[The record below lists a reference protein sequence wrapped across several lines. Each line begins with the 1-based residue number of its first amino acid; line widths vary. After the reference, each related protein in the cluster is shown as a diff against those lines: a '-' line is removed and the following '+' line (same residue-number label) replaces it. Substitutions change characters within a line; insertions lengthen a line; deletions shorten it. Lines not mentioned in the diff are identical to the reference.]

1 MARVTTEVKELRAFL
16 KGRETIIESQR
27 TALGNLHKTVL
38 ENTKK
43 IELLEY
49 QNKEY
54 KSVIHY
60 LEFKLGQ
67 MAKVNDGK

>member
-1 MARVTTEVKELRAFL
+1 MKDKLLTQQKAMQNMH
-16 KGRETIIESQR
+16 ETI
-27 TALGNLHKTVL
+27 L
-38 ENTKK
+38 EDIKK
-43 IELLEY
+43 INLLEH

-54 KSVIHY
+54 KAVIHY

>member
-1 MARVTTEVKELRAFL
+1 MSKLSTQVKELKAFL
-16 KGRETIIESQR
+16 KGRETLIENQQK
-27 TALGNLHKTVL
+27 ALGNLHKTVL
-38 ENTKK
+38 EDTKK

>member
-1 MARVTTEVKELRAFL
+1 MKDKLLTQQKAMQNMH
-16 KGRETIIESQR
+16 ETI
-27 TALGNLHKTVL
+27 L
-38 ENTKK
+38 EDIKK
-43 IELLEY
+43 INLLEY

>member
-1 MARVTTEVKELRAFL
+1 MAKVTTEIKELRAFL
-16 KGRETIIESQR
+16 KGKETLIKNQEK
-27 TALGNLHKTVL
+27 ALGNLHKTVL
-38 ENTKK
+38 EDIKK

>member
-1 MARVTTEVKELRAFL
+1 MNRPTKEVKAYKEL
-16 KGRETIIESQR
+16 IEHQQK
-27 TALGNLHKTVL
+27 ALDNLHKTIL
-38 ENTKK
+38 EDIKK
-43 IELLEY
+43 INLLEY